1 MVGEGAGARLT
12 PSAYGPVKLFQENYY
27 FGSSPGNCQMRIQ
40 HPVKY
45 LRSSAL
51 RKYLTDES
59 RYLFS
64 QNSHLRSLIE
74 FWTRLWQFLNL
85 DLLDTTVWD
94 FIAYV

>member
-12 PSAYGPVKLFQENYY
+12 PSAYGPVKLFQGNYY

-74 FWTRLWQFLNL
+74 FWTRL
-85 DLLDTTVWD
+85 
-94 FIAYV
+94 